1 MSTINWFSIYGTV
14 SLLVHILGIA
24 NAGHAVMNVRS
35 SRSLEKLVSSISD
48 LTFTNNNAIE
58 LLIDGKQT
66 FGRMLEAIAE
76 AKDYILLQSYII
88 NDDQIGNEFKYYL
101 QQF

>member
-24 NAGHAVMNVRS
+24 NAGHAVMNVRFL
-35 SRSLEKLVSSISD
+35 RSLEKLVSSISD

-88 NDDQIGNEFKYYL
+88 NNDQIGNEFKYCL
-101 QQF
+101 QQL

>member
-1 MSTINWFSIYGTV
+1 MYIIFLADRTPLSIEFRSNKELYAYDE
-14 SLLVHILGIA
+14 ILNFKVELPNELA
-24 NAGHAVMNVRS
+24 
-35 SRSLEKLVSSISD
+35 SLEKLVSSISD

-88 NDDQIGNEFKYYL
+88 VD
-101 QQF
+101 